1 MPPIKTLAGESI
13 FWPSYSLKPFFL
25 FSKTLLQTLAH
36 FLQIKNLSVVSS
48 KVETIFQNWFLKTFF
63 N

>member
-1 MPPIKTLAGESI
+1 MPPIKTLTGESI

-48 KVETIFQNWFLKTFF
+48 KVETIFQN
-63 N
+63 